1 MHHVLYS
8 WSELVEIDKHCQHL
22 EDAINNIDELVVHL
36 QKTDNQSL
44 YSSNLI
50 ILKMNY
56 QTNLKKYSH
65 SSQIINQS
73 KYNDDN
79 DGDWDDILSP
89 DDYEDYLEL
98 RRQEKLY
105 R

>member
-1 MHHVLYS
+1 MQHVLYS

-50 ILKMNY
+50 ILKNELSN
-56 QTNLKKYSH
+56 QLEEILAQFTNHQPK
-65 SSQIINQS
+65 
-73 KYNDDN
+73 
-79 DGDWDDILSP
+79 
-89 DDYEDYLEL
+89 
-98 RRQEKLY
+98 
-105 R
+105 

>member
-50 ILKMNY
+50 ILKNELSN
-56 QTNLKKYSH
+56 QLEEILAQFTNHQPK
-65 SSQIINQS
+65 
-73 KYNDDN
+73 
-79 DGDWDDILSP
+79 
-89 DDYEDYLEL
+89 
-98 RRQEKLY
+98 
-105 R
+105 